1 MMNALVLESINT
13 KATYHVE
20 LNEQDGFFQ
29 FFTDSGVHYSVG
41 FIEDD
46 VLLSKDSYQLIIANL
61 NNRKSMRDRKVRDTI
76 VAIIDEFFNCNN
88 ATLLYICET
97 SDNKQRMGSRLF
109 EYWFSTYNRKSQF
122 TTLSSSI
129 ADREGVINYATI
141 ILRND
146 NPDLS
151 EIITEFSESIQALS
165 QKPE

>member
-1 MMNALVLESINT
+1 MMNTLVLKAINS
-13 KATYHVE
+13 KAAYHVE

-46 VLLSKDSYQLIIANL
+46 VLLSKESYQLIIANL
-61 NNRKSMRDRKVRDTI
+61 NRKSMRDRKVRDTI
-76 VAIIDEFFNCNN
+76 VAIIDEFFNYNN
-88 ATLLYICET
+88 STLLYICET
-97 SDNKQRMGSRLF
+97 SDNRQSMRSRLF

-129 ADREGVINYATI
+129 VDREGVINYATI

-151 EIITEFSESIQALS
+151 EIVTECSESIQALS

>member
-1 MMNALVLESINT
+1 MMNAFVLESINT
-13 KATYHVE
+13 KAAYHVE

-46 VLLSKDSYQLIIANL
+46 VLLSKEFYQLIIANL

-88 ATLLYICET
+88 STLLYICET
-97 SDNKQRMGSRLF
+97 SDNKQRMRSRLF
-109 EYWFSTYNRKSQF
+109 EYWFSTYNLKSQF

-165 QKPE
+165 QKSE